1 MNVRVTNQTQS
12 ANAVYFLRQQAGEAA
27 KWQDQLSSGLKV
39 KAASDNPAAFAAVTQ
54 SLAISK
60 RTGTYQQT
68 ITDATADLNAG
79 VSSLVDAGQVV
90 SKAKQLAIQAANSGN
105 DTAEFEAYAAEV
117 DSLLNEMLDIA
128 NRQSDGRYLFGGTAD
143 GAKPF
148 RVDTLTPGGKPATIA
163 YDGATERATG
173 RIGPSQTVDTKYVG
187 RQVFQAAGA
196 DVFAELIALR
206 DALRDTSL
214 PSNTKAKAISGRI
227 GTLDAAQKQLGA
239 VTGEQSAALAGM
251 EALQERLVDLK
262 LNADS
267 RVTELAATDYAE
279 AVVKLKEQEAAYQA
293 TLGVTGRLIQP
304 SLLDFIR

>member
-27 KWQDQLSSGLKV
+27 RFQDQLSSGLKV
-39 KAASDNPAAFAAVTQ
+39 KVASDNPAAFASVTQ
-54 SLAISK
+54 SLAISR

-68 ITDATADLNAG
+68 INDATADLNTG

-90 SKAKQLAIQAANSGN
+90 AKAKQLAISAANSGN
-105 DTAEFEAYAAEV
+105 DTSEYEAYASEV
-117 DSLLNEMLDIA
+117 DSLLNQMLDIA

-148 RVDTLTPGGKPATIA
+148 RVGTLTPGGKPASIA
-163 YDGATERATG
+163 YDGAAERASG

-187 RQVFQAAGA
+187 SQVFQAAGA
-196 DVFAELIALR
+196 DVFAELIGLR
-206 DALRDTSL
+206 DDLRDTSL
-214 PSNTKAKAISGRI
+214 PSGTKAKAISDRI
-227 GTLDAAQKQLGA
+227 GTLDAAQKQLGS

-267 RVTELAATDYAE
+267 RVTELSGTDYAE